1 MKKNQIKISVCIP
14 VYNTEILL
22 AACLQSILQQDFSDF
37 EIIIVNDGSSGQ
49 SAQGDS
55 CAQIVKKIKK
65 TTKIPIKYIE
75 HKKNLG
81 LLEARR
87 SAVESSIGLYV
98 CIVDSDDCLLPG
110 ALEKL
115 YKQAADSNADIIQAG
130 TEVFSSSQEMS
141 SEEKDHFLK
150 MKARANNYLYG
161 RLENKEIF
169 DNFLVAQKLSGF
181 LWGKLINRE
190 LYLQALSYIP
200 FTNCVY
206 AEDYLQYFFI
216 SYCAKKYSGIK
227 TPVYRYTVDTGI
239 SSSQKI
245 TDLNH
250 WEKICSTANVF
261 TIIFSAIEEF
271 FEIKL
276 SLEQIEAVRL
286 MSRSYLVNNIRQ
298 LNSFVIPEL
307 QQQARE
313 MLCEYWGKDF
323 VETMERAMNE

>member
-81 LLEARR
+81 LFEARR

-130 TEVFSSSQEMS
+130 TEAFSSSQEMS

-271 FEIKL
+271 SEIKL

-307 QQQARE
+307 QPQART